1 MSNDTDLLVE
11 QFKALSDVH
20 RLRILALCRHGELS
34 VSELTTV
41 LGQSQPRVSQHLKKL
56 CGAGL
61 LRRFRDGKRVYYRL
75 PSGGSATGRRLLS
88 LVPSGESPF
97 AGDAGRLRKL
107 RGAGVSVPADGAGA
121 DDLHRRAIHRAL
133 LDQTVAAPVGDL
145 LDIGCGRGAI
155 LKLLGSRA
163 NRAIGVDIDAG
174 VRDTAR
180 AELMLAGLANCS
192 LRNGDMYGLPFDD
205 KSFDTIVLD
214 DVLTSAVR
222 PVDALQE
229 AGRLLRTGGR
239 LFLLVDLSVE
249 GADAVC
255 NQVASW
261 CADAGLRLAAP
272 RLVPRLDPAWM
283 LSIATLPANTSAAA
297 A

>member
-41 LGQSQPRVSQHLKKL
+41 LGQSQPRVSQHLKQL

-75 PSGGSATGRRLLS
+75 PSTGSATGRRLLA
-88 LVPSGESPF
+88 LVPSDEPPF
-97 AGDAGRLRKL
+97 AGDADRLRNL
-107 RGAGVSVPADGAGA
+107 RGAGVAPVVAGAGD

-133 LDQTVAAPVGDL
+133 LDQTVAAPIGDL

-163 NRAIGVDIDAG
+163 NRAIGVDIDSG

-192 LRNGDMYGLPFDD
+192 LRKGDMYRLPFEAAR
-205 KSFDTIVLD
+205 FDTIVLD
-214 DVLTSAVR
+214 DVLTSARR
-222 PVDALQE
+222 PIDALQE
-229 AGRLLRTGGR
+229 ACRLLRPGGR
-239 LFLLVDLSVE
+239 LFLLVDLGVE
-249 GADAVC
+249 GADVVQKA
-255 NQVASW
+255 AAAW

-272 RLVPRLDPAWM
+272 RLVPRNDPAWM
-283 LSIATLPANTSAAA
+283 LSIATIAADRDAAA